1 MQIFPRSLN
10 KLPLILGGVGTILPA
25 LLIGA
30 IWYYL
35 TPKNFQVGYA
45 PTQPVPYSH
54 RLHAGQMGMDCR
66 YCHANVE
73 VAPRR

>member
-10 KLPLILGGVGTILPA
+10 KLPLILGAVGTILPA

-54 RLHAGQMGMDCR
+54 RLHAGQMGT
-66 YCHANVE
+66 AATATPTWKS
-73 VAPRR
+73 APRP